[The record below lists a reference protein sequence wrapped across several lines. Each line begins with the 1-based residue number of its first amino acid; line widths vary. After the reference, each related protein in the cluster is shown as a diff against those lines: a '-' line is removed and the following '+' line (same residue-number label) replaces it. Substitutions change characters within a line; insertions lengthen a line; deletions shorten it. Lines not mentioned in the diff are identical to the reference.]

1 MGRGKYGTYRLANAL
16 AVSLLDTTYG
26 AVCGVLSA
34 LAYAFWAVLSAALV
48 LGTQL
53 RQRIAAADLVV
64 DPVDDATDNDT
75 DNADPA
81 SQDGPVQAVATRLD
95 REDDAA

>member
-26 AVCGVLSA
+26 AVCGLLSA

-64 DPVDDATDNDT
+64 DPVDDATDDAT
-75 DNADPA
+75 DPA